1 MDDAGA
7 GAGTDEAPE
16 SGSPRRALLMRYA
29 RPQMGAALVLW
40 RVEAYLATPLALL
53 FIATIGRWP
62 AALAMGSL
70 MAVFAAVFLFLL
82 EDDPAVDDIRD
93 WADRRRLGRLLEWLA
108 ERTDVVGRARRLAA
122 LLPAVMLL
130 GPFWRAITFHL
141 FRMRRPAAYTL
152 SVGGSFPH
160 ALLWTGLILGGIW
173 SLLGPWIEQALLR
186 TESVLEG
193 IWEGLL

>member
-1 MDDAGA
+1 MSSRRRSSCSCGA
-7 GAGTDEAPE
+7 ASSPAAPQ

-40 RVEAYLATPLALL
+40 RIEAYSATPLALL

-62 AALAMGSL
+62 AALAMGSV

-82 EDDPAVDDIRD
+82 EDEPAVDDIRA

-108 ERTDVVGRARRLAA
+108 GRTDAVGRARRLAA
-122 LLPAVMLL
+122 LLPTVMFL
-130 GPFWRAITFHL
+130 GPFWRAVTLHL
-141 FRMRRPAAYTL
+141 FRMRRPAAYL
-152 SVGGSFPH
+152 ISVGGSFPH

-173 SLLGPWIEQALLR
+173 EELLWPWLK
-186 TESVLEG
+186 
-193 IWEGLL
+193 GL

>member
-1 MDDAGA
+1 MEETSA

-108 ERTDVVGRARRLAA
+108 GRTDANRQARRPGGPLPPGAMPRA
-122 LLPAVMLL
+122 L
-130 GPFWRAITFHL
+130 
-141 FRMRRPAAYTL
+141 
-152 SVGGSFPH
+152 
-160 ALLWTGLILGGIW
+160 
-173 SLLGPWIEQALLR
+173 
-186 TESVLEG
+186 
-193 IWEGLL
+193 